1 MTPTLT
7 PAEQA
12 KLIKGFAN
20 HEQFA
25 LESLRIQTKS
35 GGMVPMVLQPAQ
47 LKLDKAI
54 RKQRAAGVPVR
65 ICYLK
70 AGQVMVSSG
79 TAAQNF
85 HHVPFMP
92 GRHCLAV
99 ADSEAHSKLVF
110 RYYKDF
116 QEGYVPFSAGIPGAG
131 ICLPHL
137 VNDKDDTLHWANGS
151 FIKCVT
157 GANVHAGRSQPWQA
171 MQISEFGF
179 MPTGQIFLDGA
190 LPRVPNLPET
200 LVIIESTGFGEGGA
214 FFDLCKKV
222 QDPQTAAGWQF
233 VFFGGYEHP
242 EYSTPIDDLHYFEKS
257 LSKEEKQE
265 RAQYPGLTLE
275 YLNWRRAAIE
285 NICGGK
291 VSVFRQEFPNNP
303 REAFQGSSRTYLD
316 LGAVERCTKVEEPMV
331 GELEI
336 VQFGP
341 ERTVQFSQKEH
352 GALSIYRQP
361 KKGGRYVIG
370 ADSAQGKDPEAKKGG
385 KSDPDYAAASV
396 KDADT
401 GEQVAVFHDRV
412 TEAYFGRI
420 VYALGWYY
428 RWAFIV
434 PETVGAGRAFLQALL
449 EQGYPQD
456 RIYRKQR
463 PAGDMRPVT
472 FNELGYQTDSV
483 SRPVLL
489 SSLDTAF
496 LEGSI
501 TIHHGQTAQEC
512 RTLIRDPEG
521 VVAAKFGN
529 HDDLV
534 FAEALATIGLR
545 FCPVK
550 PAQSAEERRQAWRPV
565 KYGQRGRD
573 DDDD

>member
-1 MTPTLT
+1 LTNPLT

-12 KLIKGFAN
+12 RLIKGFAD
-20 HEQFA
+20 HQQFA
-25 LESLRIQTKS
+25 LESLRIQTKE

-47 LKLDKAI
+47 VKLDKAI

-85 HHVPFMP
+85 HYTPFMP

-99 ADSEAHSKLVF
+99 ADSEAHAKSVF

-116 QEGYVPFSAGIPGAG
+116 QLGYQPFTAGIAGAG
-131 ICLPHL
+131 ITLPEL
-137 VNDKDDTLHWANGS
+137 VNDKDDTLNWANGS
-151 FIKCVT
+151 HIKCVT
-157 GANVHAGRSQPWQA
+157 GANVHAGRSQPWHALQL
-171 MQISEFGF
+171 SEFGF
-179 MPTGQIFLDGA
+179 MPHGQVFLDGA
-190 LPRVPNLPET
+190 LPRVPNRPET
-200 LVIIESTGFGEGGA
+200 MVIIESTGFGEGGP
-214 FFDLCKKV
+214 FYELCKRV
-222 QDPQTAAGWQF
+222 QNPATAGGWVF

-242 EYSTPIDDLHYFEKS
+242 EYQLPIDDLAYFQRH
-257 LSKEEKQE
+257 LSRDEIELRQ
-265 RAQYPGLTLE
+265 QHPGLTLE
-275 YLNWRRAAIE
+275 YLQWRRVRIE
-285 NICGGK
+285 TDFGGK
-291 VSVFRQEFPNNP
+291 DAAFRQEFPNNA

-316 LGAVERCTKVEEPMV
+316 LGAVERCTKIEEPMT

-341 ERTVQFSQKEH
+341 ERTVQFQQKPH
-352 GALSIYRQP
+352 GALSIFRKP

-396 KDADT
+396 IDADT

-412 TEAYFGRI
+412 TEAYFGRVI
-420 VYALGWYY
+420 YALGWYFQ
-428 RWAFIV
+428 WAFVV

-449 EQGYPQD
+449 EAGYPQE

-463 PAGDMRPVT
+463 PAGDLRPVT

-489 SSLDTAF
+489 SGLDKAF
-496 LEGSI
+496 QEGSI
-501 TIHHGQTAQEC
+501 TIHHGGTAQEC

-534 FAEALATIGLR
+534 FGQALAVMGLR
-545 FCPVK
+545 FCPMTPMK
-550 PAQSAEERRQAWRPV
+550 TEEQKRNEWRPV
-565 KYGQRGRD
+565 KYGRRGRD